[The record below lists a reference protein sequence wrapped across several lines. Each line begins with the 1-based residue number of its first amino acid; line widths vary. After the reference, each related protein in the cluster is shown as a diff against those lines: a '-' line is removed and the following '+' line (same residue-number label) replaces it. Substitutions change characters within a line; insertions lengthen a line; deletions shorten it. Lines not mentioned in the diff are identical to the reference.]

1 LQVPEGHSSPGP
13 EAARYQANV
22 GKFYLFNFLLNFQL
36 WWPIWVI
43 YLTEERG
50 FSLGQVTLLDVPFW
64 SSIILLQIPAAAIAD
79 RWGRKPTLIGAAVA
93 FSIAVTVFGL
103 AENYVIILV
112 SYLIWGIGFALMG
125 GTESAFLYDS
135 LKAVGKEEEYSRA
148 YGRTWGIATAA
159 GLAGTLLGA
168 PVAEA
173 TNLSFPIVLSGGLAF
188 LAVIS
193 AFTFTEPTPEART
206 QQHLSY
212 GRIIGDSFRI
222 LRRQPN
228 IRYSVLFYG
237 LITIGS
243 IGPVFFFQPFL
254 RDHSI
259 GLGEVGLWQTP
270 GRIAGIL
277 GAVAAYRII
286 LLFGERRTFYFM
298 APALFVSYA
307 VLGLWDSVYAVVM
320 FPMLSFVFIL
330 SQPTVT
336 DYINRRVPT
345 EQRATLVSLTN
356 LTRSAML
363 VVAAPLLG
371 MLADQ
376 ASLSASF
383 WAGGIIV
390 AVLGL
395 PLLALWSPHLQREEG
410 PEEPLEE
417 EAASAALPD

>member
-1 LQVPEGHSSPGP
+1 LPAREAHYGDGQ
-13 EAARYQANV
+13 AARYQANV

-135 LKAVGKEEEYSRA
+135 LKAVGKEDEYARA
-148 YGRTWGIATAA
+148 YGRTWGVAMAA

-168 PVAEA
+168 PVADA
-173 TNLSFPIVLSGGLAF
+173 TNLSFPIVFSGGLAF

-193 AFTFTEPTPEART
+193 ALTFTEPAPEART

-212 GRIIGDSFRI
+212 GRIIGDSIRI

-228 IRYSVLFYG
+228 VRYSVLFYG

-254 RDHSI
+254 REHGI

-270 GRIAGIL
+270 ARIAGIL

-286 LLFGERRTFYFM
+286 LLFGERRTFYLM
-298 APALFVSYA
+298 VPALFASYA
-307 VLGLWDSVYAVVM
+307 LLGVWDSVYAVVM

-345 EQRATLVSLTN
+345 EQRATVVSMTN
-356 LTRSAML
+356 LTRSAIL
-363 VVAAPLLG
+363 IPAAPLLG
-371 MLADQ
+371 LLADQ

-395 PLLALWSPHLQREEG
+395 PLLAFWSPHLLREEG
-410 PEEPLEE
+410 PEEPREE